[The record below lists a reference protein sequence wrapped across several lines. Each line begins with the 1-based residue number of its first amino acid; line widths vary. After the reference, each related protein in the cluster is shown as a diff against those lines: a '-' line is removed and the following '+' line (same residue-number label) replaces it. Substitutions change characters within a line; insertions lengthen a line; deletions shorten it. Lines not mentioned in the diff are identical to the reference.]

1 MPTDVDDSCRGVFP
15 GNVSGTNTMMSRPTG
30 DDGGRS
36 SWPLEV
42 ASIFALV
49 I

>member
-1 MPTDVDDSCRGVFP
+1 MATEVDDSCRGVFP
-15 GNVSGTNTMMSRPTG
+15 GDVSGTNAMTSTPTG
-30 DDGGRS
+30 DDVGRS
-36 SWPLEV
+36 SWPSEV

>member
-1 MPTDVDDSCRGVFP
+1 MSSEVDDSCRGVFP
-15 GNVSGTNTMMSRPTG
+15 GDVSGTNTMTSTPTG

-36 SWPLEV
+36 SRPSEV

>member
-1 MPTDVDDSCRGVFP
+1 MPTDVDDSWRGVFP
-15 GNVSGTNTMMSRPTG
+15 GNVSGTNTMMSTPTG
-30 DDGGRS
+30 DDVGRS
-36 SWPLEV
+36 SRPSEV